1 MKTFCQYEFIDSL
14 QQELMQEIADNHI
27 VSEDDLNNRINQ
39 EISAA
44 CIYVNDCFDICK
56 ELRLVDFNAYDKTI
70 NCIEDAAS
78 LALEILIYEDSEM
91 MSELLNA
98 LSIKQE

>member
-39 EISAA
+39 EISTA
-44 CIYVNDCFDICK
+44 CIYTDDCFDICK
-56 ELRLVDFNAYDKTI
+56 ELRLADFKAYDRTI
-70 NCIEDAAS
+70 NCIEDAACV
-78 LALEILIYEDSEM
+78 ALEILIYEDSEM

-98 LSIKQE
+98 LSLKQE